1 MNTHLQKENAMTTNK
16 SKMSLKEL
24 TGERSEDRQL
34 SIDELA
40 VVAGGQNCVAGKHID
55 EATITS
61 GSTGGGIISSIQT
74 FVQTYFSR

>member
-1 MNTHLQKENAMTTNK
+1 
-16 SKMSLKEL
+16 
-24 TGERSEDRQL
+24 
-34 SIDELA
+34 
-40 VVAGGQNCVAGKHID
+40 VAGKHID